1 MVDVISLLPVKHKR
15 NSSGWIT
22 FNAVCCHHRGEN
34 QDRKQRG
41 GFKSSDEG
49 WYYACFN
56 CGYTASFVLGRSLTF
71 KARQFLTWMGVD
83 FKLIEEINLESL
95 RHRTIHGLLETT
107 KQTVP
112 NVEFAERDLP
122 VGLELIDD
130 ANSRHTVYIE
140 YLSSR
145 SLDHTAYPYM
155 VSPDADGRLANRIV
169 IPFTH
174 QGMLV
179 GNTARFLDTRT
190 PKYISDM
197 QQGYVFGAD
206 LQRESWHHLFVVEGI
221 FDALSIDA
229 VAVLHNDINSKQ
241 IQLIKNLGKTVTVI
255 PDQDLAG
262 MKLVERA
269 IELGWAVSMPDWPN
283 GIKDVNDA
291 VITMGR
297 LATILIILQSRET
310 NKYKIEIQRKK
321 LVKRLR
327 A

>member
-1 MVDVISLLPVKHKR
+1 
-15 NSSGWIT
+15 
-22 FNAVCCHHRGEN
+22 
-34 QDRKQRG
+34 
-41 GFKSSDEG
+41 
-49 WYYACFN
+49 
-56 CGYTASFVLGRSLTF
+56 
-71 KARQFLTWMGVD
+71 
-83 FKLIEEINLESL
+83 
-95 RHRTIHGLLETT
+95 
-107 KQTVP
+107 
-112 NVEFAERDLP
+112 
-122 VGLELIDD
+122 
-130 ANSRHTVYIE
+130 
-140 YLSSR
+140 
-145 SLDHTAYPYM
+145 
-155 VSPDADGRLANRIV
+155 
-169 IPFTH
+169 
-174 QGMLV
+174 MLV